1 MDIRLGAV
9 VERLEWG
16 PWGVRALTTDGRVYP
31 ADRAV
36 VALPL
41 GVLKAGGVRFV
52 PELPEEK
59 QQAMQRLGLT
69 DAVKLFFRF
78 DQPVF
83 PPGIVELYAPG
94 TSLEEWWG
102 NPLGP
107 SRGIEVLTALATGER
122 ARALLALPEERAL
135 REALQA
141 LRQAL
146 GQPSLTP
153 SRARLVHW
161 RDDPY
166 TLGAYSMARVGA
178 SEARRVLAEPLGNR
192 LFFAGEHTAPN
203 AWAATVHGAYA
214 SGRRAA
220 QEVIRSTYLE
230 ATHRPWGLKPPQEG
244 QPAA

>member
-1 MDIRLGAV
+1 

-16 PWGVRALTTDGRVYP
+16 PWGVRAFTADGRVYP

-41 GVLKAGGVRFV
+41 GVLKAEGVRFV

-59 QQAMQRLGLT
+59 RQAIERLGLT

-78 DQPVF
+78 DRPVF

-94 TSLEEWWG
+94 AALEECWS
-102 NPLGP
+102 NPLGH
-107 SRGIEVLTALATGER
+107 SKGIEVLTALATGEK
-122 ARALLALPEERAL
+122 ARALMALPEERAL

-141 LRQAL
+141 LQQAL

-153 SRARLVHW
+153 SKARLVHW

-178 SEARRVLAEPLGNR
+178 SEARQVLAKPVGNR

-203 AWAATVHGAYA
+203 AWASTVHGAYA
-214 SGRRAA
+214 SGKRAA
-220 QEVIRSTYLE
+220 HEAIRSAYRE
-230 ATHRPWGLKPPQEG
+230 APLGPRRGLRPSLPPPLPDG
-244 QPAA
+244 RPAA